1 MVDGKGVGLEFRGNR
16 LFNFSAHP
24 YSADNLTKALYTYQ
38 LHPSEGITFNFDYAT
53 SGLGCTARS
62 VFAEYQV
69 VPQRYDFVTHVKLVK
84 E

>member
-1 MVDGKGVGLEFRGNR
+1 L
-16 LFNFSAHP
+16 
-24 YSADNLTKALYTYQ
+24 
-38 LHPSEGITFNFDYAT
+38 NFDYAT